1 MILDKLLCVVYYALC
16 IKSGGKRMENIT
28 GFPVTHKNYLA
39 SRLFLVDEM
48 RDLVRKCSFIIESPR
63 RFGKT
68 SVIKEFIRQE
78 NTNNEK
84 HREFNILFLELEGE
98 ETVNKFCYKFFNE
111 LLNLYRVRKK
121 IDVISQFFGDSW
133 NILASRL
140 KKIDALEL
148 GLEIQEKTREY
159 DFLKWKEKI
168 TPMITRLNSFDKRTV
183 IVFDEFPDMLQNFKT
198 KGMEP
203 IDFKTVTD
211 SLTGWLRSLRQTQDS
226 GCKYQFVFCG
236 SINLRKTLEEI
247 GVSKRI
253 NDLESFLIPPIK
265 SEEAELLIK
274 SLAQEYDI
282 KIEQDSIEFMVSKI
296 TDGSPYYGQIIF
308 KALRDTREKN
318 FTSGEVEAIYEA
330 MLRGGDHDLNHFH
343 SRLVEYLSPLERECS
358 NVVLKHLCHAA
369 VPEKELYDL
378 LLYDRCNYE
387 EYQRVVNRL
396 IYEGYLVRD
405 IHNKS
410 NLKFVSP
417 MLKDWWAY
425 KAGVK

>member
-1 MILDKLLCVVYYALC
+1 
-16 IKSGGKRMENIT
+16 MENIT
-28 GFPVTHKNYLA
+28 GPPVTHKNYLE

-48 RDLVRKCSFIIESPR
+48 RDLARKCSFIIESPR

-68 SVIKEFIRQE
+68 SVIKEFIRKE
-78 NTNNEK
+78 NAKDEK
-84 HREFNILFLELEGE
+84 SKEFNILFFELEGE
-98 ETVNKFCYKFFNE
+98 ETVRKFCFKFFKE
-111 LLNLYRVRKK
+111 LLNLYRIRKK
-121 IDVISQFFGDSW
+121 IDVVGQFLGDSW
-133 NILASRL
+133 NVLASSL
-140 KKIDALEL
+140 KKIDALEF

-159 DFLKWKEKI
+159 DFSKWKEKI
-168 TPMITRLNSFDKRTV
+168 TPMITGLNSFDKRTV
-183 IVFDEFPDMLQNFKT
+183 IVFDEFPDMLNNFKT

-203 IDFKTVTD
+203 LDFKTVTD
-211 SLTGWLRSLRQTQDS
+211 SLTGWLRSLRQIQDS
-226 GCKYQFVFCG
+226 ECKYQFVLCG

-247 GVSKRI
+247 GISKRI
-253 NDLESFLIPPIK
+253 NDLESFSIPSIK
-265 SEEAELLIK
+265 NEEAKLLIE

-282 KIEQDSIEFMVSKI
+282 EIELNAIKFMVSKI
-296 TDGSPYYGQIIF
+296 TEGSPYYGQIIF
-308 KALRDTREKN
+308 KALRDTREKR
-318 FTSGEVEAIYEA
+318 FTADKVEAIYES

-358 NVVLKHLCHAA
+358 NVVLKHLCNAA

-378 LLYDRCNYE
+378 LLYERCNYE

-405 IHNKS
+405 IHNKG

-417 MLKDWWAY
+417 MLKDWWAC